1 MQKRGVMRH
10 YLLIATLLCFLSS
23 SSNASDDYRAIAI
36 EAKNHTSEQML
47 AYRQD
52 AENAKNTERNIVQL
66 YQSDAQ
72 FAQMQEK
79 ETLLKN
85 QLTTNTDSN
94 TKKMSSILIF
104 VSFSMPTQSLEAYL
118 RDAKKIHASVVIRGL
133 IDNSFQKTYRVIAD
147 LVKTSGGDGVEL
159 NPIWFKRFGVQVV
172 PAIVVVP
179 EGSPCFK
186 NDTCKKESDFDIMTG
201 DITLSSAL
209 KIIRDRGRLTS
220 DIAQAALSKLQGLSD
235 A

>member
-1 MQKRGVMRH
+1 MRC
-10 YLLIATLLCFLSS
+10 YILIVTLLSFLST
-23 SSNASDDYRAIAI
+23 SSNASDDYREVAI
-36 EAKNHTSEQML
+36 EAKNHASEQMS

-52 AENAKNTERNIVQL
+52 AENAKLAEKNLVQL

-72 FAQMQEK
+72 FAEKQEK
-79 ETLLKN
+79 EILLKN
-85 QLTTNTDSN
+85 QLTTKTESN

-133 IDNSFQKTYRVIAD
+133 VDNSFQKTYLRIAD
-147 LVKTSGGDGVEL
+147 LIKTSGGDGVEL
-159 NPIWFKRFGVQVV
+159 NPIWFKRFGIQVV
-172 PAIVVVP
+172 PAVVVVP
-179 EGSPCFK
+179 ERSPCFK
-186 NDTCKKESDFDIMTG
+186 NDICKKDTDFDMMTG

-209 KIIRDRGRLTS
+209 KMIRDSGNLTS
-220 DIAQAALSKLQGLSD
+220 DIAQTALSKIQGLSD